1 MPTGT
6 HNNNPF
12 APRGTISREQLL
24 AYVEGRLTAAEQHR
38 VELHLESD
46 PLLREAEEG
55 LRYADTTSELRR
67 LDEARP
73 RVDGSAAGWWF
84 SGALLLLLA
93 TAIGW
98 WSRNDNVQEQER
110 SSLVEPNTSQPASP
124 TTEQPLVATEI
135 ANAVEQPA
143 AMHIGHEPRALH
155 TFAVSVEREP
165 ALERVAPRPTSVQRS
180 GGGTSPRPLKNA
192 KASLQLL
199 FLHDL
204 KLVHP
209 KELYANDPLMRLADA
224 HVAARFQDVHGR
236 DSVQSQDIRIA
247 YTRFMDE
254 ALQRFVSND
263 HKGCLDDLRF
273 LLDQYPDD
281 VNALFYGGLCAY
293 DIGLYERALNL
304 LHRAATHRIDV
315 FDEEASWYHAL
326 TLERLAR
333 TSEARTAYGAIA
345 RSGGFYAEPA
355 QQRATMLDGKP

>member
-6 HNNNPF
+6 NSNSPF

-24 AYVEGRLTAAEQHR
+24 AYVEGRLPVEERHR

-55 LRYADTTSELRR
+55 LRQSDTAIELRR
-67 LDEARP
+67 LEEARP
-73 RVDGSAAGWWF
+73 RVGNSPAGWWI
-84 SGALLLLLA
+84 SGAVLLLVA
-93 TAIGW
+93 VAIGW
-98 WSRNDNVQEQER
+98 WSRHDNVTVQEH
-110 SSLVEPNTSQPASP
+110 SSKIEPYSSHASSSG
-124 TTEQPLVATEI
+124 TEEPLAAAEI

-143 AMHIGHEPRALH
+143 ALHIGHEPHALH
-155 TFAVSVEREP
+155 TLAASVEREP
-165 ALERVAPRPTSVQRS
+165 VLDRVDPRRTSVQHS
-180 GGGTSPRPLKNA
+180 PGTTSPQPLKNA
-192 KASLQLL
+192 KGSLQLL

-224 HVAARFQDVHGR
+224 HVAARFQDVRGR
-236 DSVQSQDIRIA
+236 DSLQAQNITIA

-254 ALQRFVSND
+254 ALQRFVAND

-273 LLDQYPDD
+273 LLEQYPDD
-281 VNALFYGGLCAY
+281 VNAQFYGGLCAY

-304 LHRAATHRIDV
+304 LQRAATHRIDV

-326 TLERLAR
+326 TLDRIGR
-333 TSEARTAYGAIA
+333 SSEARNAFEAIA
-345 RSGGFYAEPA
+345 RSGGFYAAQA
-355 QQRATMLDGKP
+355 QQRADALNGLR